1 MFAAK
6 LMPIAKLMPAADL
19 MAVADLVVAAGVDE
33 RNALGRMGGNP
44 SREIVE
50 AKAFVAIELF
60 FVHGLAGNADMQ
72 ASPLCT

>member
-6 LMPIAKLMPAADL
+6 LMSAADL
-19 MAVADLVVAAGVDE
+19 MAVAGVDE
-33 RNALGRMGGNP
+33 QNALGGMGGNP

-60 FVHGLAGNADMQ
+60 FVHGLAGNADVE
-72 ASPLCT
+72 ASSLCT